1 MAAGREYLFQRSE
14 IPHPDFPDSISII
27 AVDPNGEAY
36 TQHYFDS
43 RGVARTYE
51 MTFNDGVW
59 ELLRDAPDFSPLDF
73 SQRFIGTFSADGRTI
88 EGEWQTSPDGQ
99 AWERDFGLIYRKIT

>member
-1 MAAGREYLFQRSE
+1 MQSDQSARRRALERLEAFVGEWTEQVDFPDAPPGRTVFEWLLGGEYLFQRSE

-43 RGVARTYE
+43 RGVVRVYA
-51 MTFNDGVW
+51 M
-59 ELLRDAPDFSPLDF
+59 AFSD
-73 SQRFIGTFSADGRTI
+73 SS
-88 EGEWQTSPDGQ
+88 
-99 AWERDFGLIYRKIT
+99 